1 MEISTSRA
9 VIVTSALLAVS
20 ALASGCATVPQLSDQ
35 GSKVRQI
42 SADDAK
48 HCKFLQT
55 IQYMDTVQGV
65 GKSYGLVHQAGDIGL
80 RNAIGAAGGNAF
92 VSAQADADWFF
103 GHVNYSGEAYR
114 CPEQ

>member
-1 MEISTSRA
+1 M
-9 VIVTSALLAVS
+9 VIGFALLAAC
-20 ALASGCATVPQLSDQ
+20 ALVSGCATVPHITDQ

-48 HCKFLQT
+48 RCKFLQT
-55 IQYMDTVQGV
+55 IQYTDTVQGV
-65 GKSYGLVHQAGDIGL
+65 GKSHGLVHQAGDIGL
-80 RNAIGAAGGNAF
+80 RNSIGAAGGNAF

-114 CPEQ
+114 CPE